1 MSKAEHC
8 DYKEDCFYRLKYR
21 GKTSQSENSQMKKMS
36 TRKQSVFIEKV
47 FSSVYNNPCTQ
58 AICVR
63 SPIQKSIL
71 GSVPQIHAKFNC
83 QGVEHCCARQ
93 ITADLGAIFQLSDR
107 PLSTSLLGDMRRLFE
122 AAGLEVKCKD
132 EEK

>member
-1 MSKAEHC
+1 MSKAGHC

-63 SPIQKSIL
+63 SRIQKVYLVLSHKSMRSSTAKVSNTAAL
-71 GSVPQIHAKFNC
+71 G
-83 QGVEHCCARQ
+83 R
-93 ITADLGAIFQLSDR
+93 
-107 PLSTSLLGDMRRLFE
+107 
-122 AAGLEVKCKD
+122 
-132 EEK
+132 